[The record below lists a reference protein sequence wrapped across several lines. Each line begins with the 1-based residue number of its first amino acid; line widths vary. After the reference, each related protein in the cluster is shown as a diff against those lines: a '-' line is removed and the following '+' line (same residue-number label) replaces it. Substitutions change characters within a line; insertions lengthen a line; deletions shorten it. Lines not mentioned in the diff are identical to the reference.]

1 VLPDSQTTVWGA
13 GMTYET
19 GPWRFGVGYV
29 NLEEELPPFNDASLG
44 PVSRRELAQDAQGWT
59 GAIAYEFDEN
69 LQIAGGYQHYDFD
82 GPIGACTTNGCDT
95 LDADLAYIQTT
106 MSF

>member
-1 VLPDSQTTVWGA
+1 
-13 GMTYET
+13 
-19 GPWRFGVGYV
+19 
-29 NLEEELPPFNDASLG
+29 LPPFIDVAT
-44 PVSRRELAQDAQGWT
+44 PRQVTQDAQGWT

-69 LQIAGGYQHYDFD
+69 LLIAGGYQHYDFD
-82 GPIGACTTNGCDT
+82 GPIGTCTVAGCDT